1 MSTKLLVER
10 LRVNVCVWF
19 FFLLLRSYERNE
31 RRRVANS
38 NRKFRWER
46 TGSNP
51 VPYRLNLLLINI
63 FFSGSQ
69 NLSVLTLRLPWIKL
83 QVCTSSVC
91 VFAQL
96 YVKTDNLYSY
106 R

>member
-1 MSTKLLVER
+1 M
-10 LRVNVCVWF
+10 NVCVWL

-46 TGSNP
+46 TGLNP

-63 FFSGSQ
+63 YFFWIPE
-69 NLSVLTLRLPWIKL
+69 SVSFDLA
-83 QVCTSSVC
+83 SSMDKAASV
-91 VFAQL
+91 
-96 YVKTDNLYSY
+96 YVKCVCICSVIC
-106 R
+106 

>member
-10 LRVNVCVWF
+10 LRVNVCVV

-46 TGSNP
+46 AGSNP
-51 VPYRLNLLLINI
+51 VPYRLNLLLIDI
-63 FFSGSQ
+63 
-69 NLSVLTLRLPWIKL
+69 
-83 QVCTSSVC
+83 
-91 VFAQL
+91 
-96 YVKTDNLYSY
+96 
-106 R
+106 